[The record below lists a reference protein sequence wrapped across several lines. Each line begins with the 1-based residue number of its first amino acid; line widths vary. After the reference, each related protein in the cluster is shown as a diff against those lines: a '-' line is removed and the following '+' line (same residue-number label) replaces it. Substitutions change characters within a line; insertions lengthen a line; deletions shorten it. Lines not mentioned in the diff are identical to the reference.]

1 MKRNHHHSEVSE
13 ERAVAGHLEEHF
25 MLLTATEISWMV
37 AAEESVQVR
46 KC

>member
-1 MKRNHHHSEVSE
+1 MKRNHDHSEVTE

-25 MLLTATEISWMV
+25 MLLTATGISWMV
-37 AAEESVQVR
+37 AVEESVQVR